1 MDAREQQHDR
11 QQRRNDG
18 HIEHLAPVEA
28 RARAARELRRADGIE
43 REVERDV
50 RQRGK
55 KDHLVAKDRRDD
67 RQAHKAHVAKRRH
80 EPRRTHV
87 LSARAQ
93 QPRQKPRRGDLQNGR
108 NRQHEDVIDNVAAGE
123 IRHAQHGIEDRRRE
137 QDVHHQRRHALIKLR
152 PCDADARTE
161 VAKQHDEHQHGHLG
175 KNNGQIHFSLFL
187 SFLGFSR
194 RAAHGATYPA

>member
-18 HIEHLAPVEA
+18 HIEHLAPVKA
-28 RARAARELRRADGIE
+28 RAGRARELRRADGIE

-50 RQRGK
+50 RQRRE

-67 RQAHKAHVAKRRH
+67 RQAHKAHVAERRH
-80 EPRRTHV
+80 EPGRAHV
-87 LSARAQ
+87 LAARAQ
-93 QPRQKPRRGDLQNGR
+93 QPRQKPRHGDLQNGR
-108 NRQHEDVIDNVAAGE
+108 RRHHEDIIHNVAAGE
-123 IRHAQHGIEDRRRE
+123 IRHAQHGVEDRRRE
-137 QDVHHQRRHALIKLR
+137 QDVHHQRRDALIELR
-152 PCDADARTE
+152 PRDADARTK
-161 VAKQHDEHQHGHLG
+161 VAKEHDEDQHGHLG

-194 RAAHGATYPA
+194 RAAHGATYPV

>member
-50 RQRGK
+50 RQRGE

-87 LSARAQ
+87 LAACAQ

-108 NRQHEDVIDNVAAGE
+108 SRQHEDVIDNVAAGE

-137 QDVHHQRRHALIKLR
+137 QDVHHHHLTYFAKSITIITVQRSKTLPKQGFFFPLSDAIK
-152 PCDADARTE
+152 
-161 VAKQHDEHQHGHLG
+161 
-175 KNNGQIHFSLFL
+175 I
-187 SFLGFSR
+187 
-194 RAAHGATYPA
+194 